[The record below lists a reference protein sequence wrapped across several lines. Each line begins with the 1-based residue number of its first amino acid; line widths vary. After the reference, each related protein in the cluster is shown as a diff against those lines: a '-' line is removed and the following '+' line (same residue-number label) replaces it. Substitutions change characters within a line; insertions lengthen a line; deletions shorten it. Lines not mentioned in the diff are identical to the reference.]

1 MPFLNFLARGK
12 TARIDDRLA
21 GRTGKVI
28 NELDSPLDSLLGPET
43 DPVAAGMR
51 LRELASDRTITASE
65 LLRGLDL
72 RRERLSSSDLAVIG
86 GLLRLVHVVALRA
99 VGGGGPDGEGRSRE
113 LVGEG
118 DLDVAV
124 IDRVLSALPASTPN
138 RFLLLHLLA
147 IRRSRDSLAA
157 LVVWLRRDVAANWVE
172 AGQVLSPLMQHPDW
186 PIDAAFPELLE
197 TLGQP
202 ALAAPVLD
210 LANFLV
216 RGGRT
221 GLHPA
226 RDRVETLKH
235 LLGEITRRLDR
246 FEEDPH
252 SFGDDVATVQDR
264 LGEAVALAVSLCDT
278 LGLLGDRSA
287 LGPLRQA
294 MELRHRRVQCEA
306 AGAAARLGEEIGRE
320 RLLELTADPAARLR
334 AIRYSDE
341 LGLGDR
347 VDPRWRDPE
356 ATAEAEMALWLSQPQ
371 QMGVP
376 PTEVEV
382 VASRRLHWPSFSE
395 PVDVR
400 LVRFA
405 YRFADRQYSNVGIA
419 GPAVFAMSAD
429 VADLPHDDIF
439 AIYAGW
445 HAEHPEIFSVSA
457 EKLNEAQRRLMGPLA
472 RHLEQSGYESLRAE
486 LLGFLLDEHAGVFG
500 AVRDGTECLVVTDGL
515 ETLDRAVAGRLRPLG
530 AVEMFHWY
538 KGRKLLRTF
547 NG

>member
-1 MPFLNFLARGK
+1 M
-12 TARIDDRLA
+12 
-21 GRTGKVI
+21 
-28 NELDSPLDSLLGPET
+28 DSPLDPLLGPET

-51 LRELASDRTITASE
+51 LRELAADRSITASE

-72 RRERLSSSDLAVIG
+72 RRERFASSDLAVVG

-99 VGGGGPDGEGRSRE
+99 AGGPGSEDGGPSRE
-113 LVGEG
+113 VLVRGH
-118 DLDVAV
+118 LDVGV
-124 IDRVLSALPASTPN
+124 VDRVLSALPASTPN
-138 RFLLLHLLA
+138 RYLLLHLLA
-147 IRRSRDSLAA
+147 VHRSRDSLAT
-157 LVVWLRRDVAANWVE
+157 LVGWLRRDVASNWVE

-186 PIDAAFPELLE
+186 PIDAVFPEILAALE
-197 TLGQP
+197 QP

-226 RDRVETLKH
+226 RGRVEMLKQ

-278 LGLLGDRSA
+278 LGLLGDPTA
-287 LGPLRQA
+287 LGSLRQA

-306 AGAAARLGEEIGRE
+306 AGAVARLGEEIGRE

-334 AIRYSDE
+334 AIHYLEE
-341 LGLGDR
+341 LGAGDR
-347 VDPRWRDPE
+347 VEPRWRGPD

-405 YRFADRQYSNVGIA
+405 YRFADRQYSNVGIS
-419 GPAVFAMSAD
+419 GPTVFAMSAD

-445 HAEHPEIFSVSA
+445 HAEHPEIFSVPA
-457 EKLNEAQRRLMGPLA
+457 AKLNEAQRRLMEPLA
-472 RHLEQSGYESLRAE
+472 RHLDHSGYESLRPE
-486 LLGFLLDEHAGVFG
+486 LLGFLLDEHAGVFR

-515 ETLDRAVAGRLRPLG
+515 ETSDRAVAGRLRPLG
-530 AVEMFHWY
+530 AAEMFHWY

-547 NG
+547 ND